1 MSLWWYVALA
11 PATSCAICVAL
22 VVWLLM
28 TSRSHFR

>member
-1 MSLWWYVALA
+1 VSLWWYVAIALL
-11 PATSCAICVAL
+11 TSCAICIAL